1 MLLIKVRGNS
11 KKERKEQLKKLEAEG
26 TLIEEQDKT
35 SLLIVDR
42 RDYDEENNIEVE
54 FKLLFNV
61 KNKLMMNL
69 IKQLAEA
76 VGE

>member
-11 KKERKEQLKKLEAEG
+11 KKERKEQLKKLEVEG

-42 RDYDEENNIEVE
+42 REYDEENNIEVE

-69 IKQLAEA
+69 IKQLAEV

>member
-11 KKERKEQLKKLEAEG
+11 KKERKEQLKKLEVEG